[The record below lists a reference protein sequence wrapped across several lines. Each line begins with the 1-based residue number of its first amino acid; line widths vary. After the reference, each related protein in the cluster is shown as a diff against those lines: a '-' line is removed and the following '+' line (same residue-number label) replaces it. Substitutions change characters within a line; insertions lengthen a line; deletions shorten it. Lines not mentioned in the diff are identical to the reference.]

1 MTYLAVLGMAALL
14 AGANPGL
21 LQAPVQDDGAETA
34 DIVVIGFSKPY
45 KLSVEELRDAVV
57 AYRQGRPV
65 LAPASTLYFAVDG
78 LAGQSLDGLRLVLRS
93 SGSTIPIAL
102 DDNRRFVLPDLGAG
116 KWELVANRGRTGLS
130 IRPIV
135 LSPGTDVGDRRLGDM
150 RLQCSVLWSI
160 EKHHASL
167 PMKAIFGAAG
177 GCRSTKL
184 ALYTKSDRPIAEAFV
199 LTDGKRIP
207 VSVLSDRRTYRAPL
221 GDKSLHDE
229 ARVRFTFS

>member
-1 MTYLAVLGMAALL
+1 MDYLAVLSIAALV

-21 LQAPVQDDGAETA
+21 FQTPVKDDGAGTA

-45 KLSVEELRDAVV
+45 KLSVEELRVAVV
-57 AYRQGRPV
+57 AYRQGKPV

-78 LAGQSLDGLRLVLRS
+78 LDGQSLSGLRLALRS

-102 DDNRRFVLPDLGAG
+102 DDNQRFVLPDLGTG
-116 KWELVANRGRTGLS
+116 KWDLVANRGRNGLS

-135 LSPGTDVGDRRLGDM
+135 LSPGTDAGDRRLGDL

-167 PMKAIFGAAG
+167 PMRAIFGAAG

-184 ALYTKSDRPIAEAFV
+184 ALYTKTDRPIAEAFV
-199 LTDGKRIP
+199 LMDGKRTP
-207 VSVLSDRRTYRAPL
+207 VPVLSDRRTYRAPL
-221 GDKSLHDE
+221 GEKSLRDE